1 MVTATPFIPPLNI
14 YTYPEMSKSL
24 TRRPRCP
31 CCTRSWT
38 RPSPRTVSAGID
50 VADVAVV
57 AVAHGALVAN
67 VAVADGA
74 RVDNVAVADVALVDN
89 VAVVDV
95 ARVDNVA
102 VTLVTNVAAR
112 VVQVQT
118 AVDNCGDTGDN
129 IAVVI
134 AAVTAAALMPVT
146 LVVNIAHMLPATC
159 GAQVAQILTTL
170 YMVTGT

>member
-24 TRRPRCP
+24 TKRPRCP
-31 CCTRSWT
+31 CCPRSWT

-57 AVAHGALVAN
+57 AVADGALVN
-67 VAVADGA
+67 P
-74 RVDNVAVADVALVDN
+74 VAVADVALVDN
-89 VAVVDV
+89 VAGTDV